1 MEKNRLYAL
10 ISGIV
15 FVVLPA
21 SFFW

>member
-1 MEKNRLYAL
+1 MEKNRIYAL